1 MRIHKRSIV
10 VVLTAASLL
19 VSMSVANA
27 LAAPAPAPQS
37 VGNMKRIVIPEKGEP
52 QTVIAPSA
60 NSGSTNGSGP
70 ATGMANPAAGG
81 VNVPAMIQG
90 GLKKGGPLLG
100 R

>member
-1 MRIHKRSIV
+1 MRTQKDSVAVAIS
-10 VVLTAASLL
+10 AASLL
-19 VSMSVANA
+19 VSMWAGHA

-52 QTVIAPSA
+52 QTLIAPSA
-60 NSGSTNGSGP
+60 NSGSGNGSASSKGI
-70 ATGMANPAAGG
+70 ANPAAKG

-90 GLKKGGPLLG
+90 GLKNGGPLPV

>member
-1 MRIHKRSIV
+1 MRVQIRSVAIV
-10 VVLTAASLL
+10 IAASLM
-19 VSMSVANA
+19 MSTSGGHA

-60 NSGSTNGSGP
+60 NTRSNSSAPPAGVRNPVPGS
-70 ATGMANPAAGG
+70 
-81 VNVPAMIQG
+81 VNVPSMIQG
-90 GLKKGGPLLG
+90 GLNKGGPLIA